1 MDRDTRYRDY
11 GDFRSFNQRMIN
23 QGQSHHRD
31 EERWRTHRE
40 REAIPVPAHTVTRGM
55 QTRVSGP
62 LDQTEAATQTT
73 VHDEAAMIT
82 SARWAAVWISG
93 QFVADKILS
102 PEAVVSF
109 LPSLTLLEA
118 EVMIIAVG
126 EGMGAANRAA
136 ASVKGVPISL
146 ARNVCLLAEHEEPT
160 FTTPPVVVSPLR
172 VVIPPQSAK
181 PAFVAPA
188 PPEGKALTAAAV
200 KEAARRARI
209 RREHRLPTRL
219 PAGTD
224 PEDERRYLSLLFKG
238 RDAEAAQ
245 LRAELKP

>member
-1 MDRDTRYRDY
+1 MDRDTRQRDY
-11 GDFRSFNQRMIN
+11 EEFREFNRRML
-23 QGQSHHRD
+23 GETHRHHRD
-31 EERWRTHRE
+31 EERWSPPRE
-40 REAIPVPAHTVTRGM
+40 REAIPVPAYTVTRGM
-55 QTRVSGP
+55 QTRVSGSA
-62 LDQTEAATQTT
+62 DQTEAATQTT
-73 VHDEAAMIT
+73 GHDEAAMIT
-82 SARWAAVWISG
+82 SARGAAVWISG
-93 QFVADKILS
+93 QFLADKLVS

-118 EVMIIAVG
+118 EVMIVAVG

-136 ASVKGVPISL
+136 ASAQGVPMSL

-160 FTTPPVVVSPLR
+160 FMTPPVVVSPLR
-172 VVIPPQSAK
+172 VVVPRQSVK

-188 PPEGKALTAAAV
+188 PAEGKALTAAAV
-200 KEAARRARI
+200 KEAARRAKI

-224 PEDERRYLSLLFKG
+224 PEAERRYLSLLFKG
-238 RDAEAAQ
+238 RDTEAAQ